1 VKIVFQSVIHV
12 VGNFT
17 IEKEK
22 FRMKENSGNLPKF
35 EKSKEIL
42 QKDVDLYILIS
53 AKLLVRLHS

>member
-1 VKIVFQSVIHV
+1 VRQQFLCTATT
-12 VGNFT
+12 NFPAV

-53 AKLLVRLHS
+53 AKLLVRFHL